1 MKKILIA
8 LLAAIA
14 LPATYAAEPLTTAVF
29 DFQADSQLAK
39 RGSDIATLLNARLS
53 AADHIAL
60 VERQELEKVLGEQE
74 IGLTGTVTPETA
86 AKLGALLGAK
96 VFVTG
101 RVFDNDGKLYLV
113 AKVIGTET
121 SRVYGE
127 MTIAKDKDS
136 FDQAAIELADKISAL
151 IEKRADTFVAKVV
164 DPAARLEAHKKLVA
178 DKKLPTVSVSI
189 PEQHINR
196 QVPDPAVETEIIRT
210 LKALG
215 FDVIAGSEK
224 ERRADIVISGEAF
237 SEFGMR
243 RGNLVSCRA
252 RVEVNVKERATGKL
266 LHTDRETAAATDLSE
281 AVAGKQALEN
291 AAAKLMERIVP
302 QLVK

>member
-1 MKKILIA
+1 MKKILIV

-14 LPATYAAEPLTTAVF
+14 LPAIQAAEPLTTAVF

-39 RGSDIATLLNARLS
+39 RGADIATLLNARLS
-53 AADHIAL
+53 AADHLVL
-60 VERQELEKVLGEQE
+60 VERQEIDKALGEQE
-74 IGLTGTVTPETA
+74 IGLTGTVTPESA

-101 RVFDNDGKLYLV
+101 RVFDNEGKLYLV

-127 MTIAKDKDS
+127 MAIAKDKDS

-151 IEKRADTFVAKVV
+151 IAKRADTFVAKAV
-164 DPAARLEAHKKLVA
+164 DPAARLEALKKIVA
-178 DKKLPTVSVSI
+178 DKKLSTVSVTI

-196 QVPDPAVETEIIRT
+196 QVPDPAVQTEIIRT

-215 FDVIAGSEK
+215 FDVIASSET
-224 ERRADIVISGEAF
+224 ERRADIVIGGEAF

-252 RVEVNVKERATGKL
+252 RVEATVTERATGKL
-266 LHTDRETAAATDLSE
+266 LCTDRETAAATDLSE

-291 AAAKLMERIVP
+291 AAAKLMERILP